1 MIVEDVDIWRLIL
14 AGDIYIYIWI
24 LCVFKKKITSDF
36 SQFLKRRKICNLTSR
51 ETWIIKWPSRKECAI
66 TFGRYV
72 AHAIGWHCCVV
83 CDTLHVRTS
92 DDVTRAGKWKE
103 KRARRTLVQHAR
115 ATAAS
120 RSSPHSITPLHG
132 TLCSPLV
139 FPSSSTTFPVVCS
152 LRRAVSTPSPNNST
166 PHLRAGLV
174 ILHDIAMLE

>member
-14 AGDIYIYIWI
+14 AGYICI

-36 SQFLKRRKICNLTSR
+36 SQFLKRRQICNLTSR

-83 CDTLHVRTS
+83 CDTLHVRMS

-120 RSSPHSITPLHG
+120 RSSPHSISVLCVPL
-132 TLCSPLV
+132 L
-139 FPSSSTTFPVVCS
+139 SSSPTFPVVCS
-152 LRRAVSTPSPNNST
+152 LRRAVGTVAEQFYPSFTSGASDFT
-166 PHLRAGLV
+166 RHSDAWV
-174 ILHDIAMLE
+174 TMQ